1 MQPVWGA
8 AGFVLGTVISSF
20 GATWAIRRARGEPV
34 LAGRS
39 HCDHCQHNLS
49 YTETVPLAGFMLLA
63 GRCRYCRSSID
74 RFHPVAEVCGSL
86 LLGAILLLR
95 SWPLSIVEG
104 ALAITLYVLA
114 LVDLKTLT
122 LPNIGVSVAAFLCL
136 LLGWLSHDL
145 PINLVIA
152 VIIGVALTGLAE
164 GMKRVRGRTMLG
176 GGDIKLITAL
186 SLWLGPD
193 ICLSLALGSV
203 LGLLQVWLFPARPG
217 LIAFGPAIIAGAL
230 IMGLC
235 IRPWFTLGG
244 L

>member
-1 MQPVWGA
+1 MQPGLGA
-8 AGFVLGTVISSF
+8 IGFVLGTVISSF
-20 GATWAIRRARGEPV
+20 GATWAIRRARGEQV

-39 HCDHCQHNLS
+39 SCDHCRHVLS
-49 YTETVPLAGFMLLA
+49 YAETVPLVGFALQ
-63 GRCRYCRSSID
+63 GGHCRHCNIPID
-74 RFHPVAEVCGSL
+74 RFHSAAELGGGL
-86 LLGAILLLR
+86 LLGITLLVR
-95 SWPLSIVEG
+95 AWPLSVVEG

-122 LPNIGVSVAAFLCL
+122 LPNIGVAVAAVFCL
-136 LLGWLSHDL
+136 LLGGVSHDL
-145 PINLVIA
+145 SINLIIA
-152 VIIGVALTGLAE
+152 IIIGLALTGLAE

-176 GGDIKLITAL
+176 GGDIKLLAAL
-186 SLWLGPD
+186 SLWQGPD
-193 ICLSLALGSV
+193 ICLALALGSL

-217 LIAFGPAIIAGAL
+217 LIAFGPALIAGAL

>member
-1 MQPVWGA
+1 MQTGWGA
-8 AGFVLGTVISSF
+8 AGFALGTVISSF
-20 GATWAIRRARGEPV
+20 GATWAIRRARGEQV

-39 HCDHCQHNLS
+39 SCDHCRHVLS
-49 YTETVPLAGFMLLA
+49 YVETLPLVGFTLQG
-63 GRCRYCRSSID
+63 GRCRHCDGPID
-74 RFHPVAEVCGSL
+74 RFHPAAELGGGL

-95 SWPLSIVEG
+95 DDPLSVVEG

-122 LPNIGVSVAAFLCL
+122 LPNIGVTVAAAFSL

-145 PINLVIA
+145 LANLIVA
-152 VIIGVALTGLAE
+152 IITGLALTGLAE

-176 GGDIKLITAL
+176 GGDIKLIAAL

-193 ICLSLALGSV
+193 ICLALALGSV
-203 LGLLQVWLFPARPG
+203 LGLCQVWLAPVRPG
-217 LIAFGPAIIAGAL
+217 MIAFGPALIAGAL
-230 IMGLC
+230 ITGLC

>member
-1 MQPVWGA
+1 MQPVWGV
-8 AGFVLGTVISSF
+8 AGLVLGMVISSF
-20 GATWAIRRARGEPV
+20 GATWAIRRARGESV
-34 LAGRS
+34 LTGRS
-39 HCDHCQHNLS
+39 HCDHCRHVLS
-49 YTETVPLAGFMLLA
+49 YAETVPLAGFTVLR
-63 GRCRYCRSSID
+63 GRCRHCDGPIN
-74 RFHPVAEVCGSL
+74 RFHPVAELSGSL

-122 LPNIGVSVAAFLCL
+122 LPNIGVAVAAFFCL

-152 VIIGVALTGLAE
+152 AVIGLALFGLAQ
-164 GMKRVRGRTMLG
+164 GMKHVRGRTMLG
-176 GGDIKLITAL
+176 GGDIKLIAAL

-193 ICLSLALGSV
+193 ICLALALGSV

-217 LIAFGPAIIAGAL
+217 LIAFGPAIIASAL

>member
-1 MQPVWGA
+1 M
-8 AGFVLGTVISSF
+8 VISSF
-20 GATWAIRRARGEPV
+20 GATWAIRRAKGEQV

-39 HCDHCQHNLS
+39 SCDQCRQVLS
-49 YTETVPLAGFMLLA
+49 YAETLPLVGFMMLG
-63 GRCRYCRSSID
+63 GRCRYCNGSID
-74 RFHPVAEVCGSL
+74 RFHPIAELGGGL

-95 SWPLSIVEG
+95 DWPLSVVES

-122 LPNIGVSVAAFLCL
+122 LPNIGVAVATVFCL

-145 PINLVIA
+145 TVNLIIA
-152 VIIGVALTGLAE
+152 LIVGLALTGLAE
-164 GMKRVRGRTMLG
+164 GMKRIHGRTMLG
-176 GGDIKLITAL
+176 GGDIKLIAAL

-193 ICLSLALGSV
+193 ICLALALGSV
-203 LGLLQVWLFPARPG
+203 LGLLQVWLSPARPG

-230 IMGLC
+230 IIGLC